1 MIEFSEHICVVGA
14 GPIGNHITT
23 ELLDRGHKVL
33 VIESGGIDAESDL
46 LNLSDYVFITPS
58 MLPHDVHRVGGGG
71 NHWIGRI
78 GEFLEKDFLEQPDF
92 RTQRWPFAKVELEP
106 YYRAVYSKLISSS
119 LLDVEFI
126 AENFKGSLNIPDGMD
141 IRPIRYTNPHRLR
154 NLFLSY
160 LDHPNLI
167 FYGNSLVTNIDKA
180 KDSVIPIVSVRNT
193 SGVIVQILVKKV
205 VVAGGAL
212 QSTKLF
218 LNSPGIHNAN
228 NSLHSGRYL
237 MEHLDGYI
245 GDIEVSKG
253 NRRFFDDVALNPN
266 RKLISAPNLDCGLSL
281 VLGSIK
287 DEKAENIN
295 VGFEI
300 VSQVVDFRFGP
311 SINGSNS
318 QPQSAFQKSAFIV
331 ERIVQKLFRSTLNFV
346 KRWLFGVHVY
356 SIWLKAEELPSI
368 DSFVG
373 VDAQTG
379 KVVYSHR
386 VSSETSDAVRNVLAR
401 FATMIEVENLGKVRY
416 YNHVMDASKTLS
428 LRPNWHPMG
437 SLRMGEPGS
446 SVVDQNLKVHG
457 EDNIFILSSAVF
469 PTGSNQNPVFTTLAL
484 GTRLAEYLSEDHE

>member
-1 MIEFSEHICVVGA
+1 MEFSDHICVVGA

-46 LNLSDYVFITPS
+46 LNFSDYVFITPS
-58 MLPHDVHRVGGGG
+58 MLPQDVHRVGGGG

-78 GEFLEKDFLEQPDF
+78 GEFLDKDFLDQPDF

-106 YYRAVYSKLISSS
+106 YYRAVYSKLIGSD

-160 LDHPNLI
+160 LEHPNLT
-167 FYGNSLVTNIDKA
+167 FYGNSMVTNIDKTS
-180 KDSVIPIVSVRNT
+180 DSVLPIVSVRDT
-193 SGVIVQILVKKV
+193 SGVIAQIFVKKV
-205 VVAGGAL
+205 VLAGGAL

-228 NSLHSGRYL
+228 NSLYSGLYL

-245 GDIEVSKG
+245 GDIEVSRR
-253 NRRFFDDVALNPN
+253 NRRFVDDVALNQN
-266 RKLISAPNLDCGLSL
+266 RKLISAPDLDCGLSL

-287 DEKAENIN
+287 DEKAKNIN

-300 VSQVVDFRFGP
+300 VSQVVDYRFAP
-311 SINGSNS
+311 SINGSNPK
-318 QPQSAFQKSAFIV
+318 PQRAFRESAFFI
-331 ERIVQKLFRSTLNFV
+331 ERIVKKLFHSTINFV
-346 KRWLFGVHVY
+346 KRWLFGIRVY

-373 VDAQTG
+373 IDAQTG

-386 VSSETSDAVRNVLAR
+386 VSLETSDAVRNVLAR
-401 FATMIEVENLGKVRY
+401 FATMIETENLGKVRY
-416 YNHVMDASKTLS
+416 YHHVMDVSKTLL

-484 GTRLAEYLSEDHE
+484 GSRLVDYLSENHQ